1 MKKKTKEMTKELE
14 FYYAVIENDI
24 KKLLE
29 MIHDEDGFCE
39 NIKPYN
45 ESLLYHAAVNGKMEM
60 VELLLKKGC
69 DPDAKNEKGYT
80 PLHAAALYGF
90 TRVVEILLKN
100 KAEVNTQD
108 VYGNT
113 PLQEAVSNYKNDMDI
128 IVLLI
133 KNGANPLIR
142 NHNGMSPFQ
151 LARVLNNEKAIQYF
165 ESTQIKN

>member
-1 MKKKTKEMTKELE
+1 MTKELE

-29 MIHDEDGFCE
+29 MIQDENGFCE

-45 ESLLYHAAVNGKMEM
+45 ESLLYHAAVNGKQEM
-60 VELLLKKGC
+60 VEILLEKGC
-69 DPDAKNEKGYT
+69 NPDAKNEKGYT

-90 TRVVEILLKN
+90 TGVVEILLKN
-100 KAEVNTQD
+100 KARVNHQD

-113 PLQEAVSNYKNDMDI
+113 PLQEAVSNYKNDMVI
-128 IVLLI
+128 IMLLV
-133 KNGANPLIR
+133 KNGANPLIQ

-151 LARVLNNEKAIQYF
+151 LAKVLNNEKVIQYF
-165 ESTQIKN
+165 ESIQIKD